1 MIILVERN
9 LVMRD
14 VLKCVL
20 LYVTDYMYIIPVEV
34 LPCVQYRKIDIKY
47 CKLWHGQKTILLSA
61 IMDLRTH
68 QNAIFCTV

>member
-1 MIILVERN
+1 MC
-9 LVMRD
+9 D

-34 LPCVQYRKIDIKY
+34 LPCVQYSTS
-47 CKLWHGQKTILLSA
+47 HGQETILLSA

-68 QNAIFCTV
+68 QNAIFCTA